1 MSSLFYLPKK
11 EGAIMARIVELTLP
25 ECNSIL
31 VSLTKSF
38 MADCQVLDLLALDDD
53 EERER
58 FADTTEQA
66 QLIQKIADVRDA
78 LVRRP

>member
-1 MSSLFYLPKK
+1 
-11 EGAIMARIVELTLP
+11 MARIVELTFP
-25 ECNSIL
+25 ECNCIL

-38 MADCQVLDLLALDDD
+38 MASCQALDLLVLDDD

-58 FADTTEQA
+58 FADIIEQA

-78 LVRRP
+78 LARRT

>member
-31 VSLTKSF
+31 VCLTKSF
-38 MADCQVLDLLALDDD
+38 MADCRALDLLVLDDD
-53 EERER
+53 EEKER
-58 FADTTEQA
+58 FADIIEQA

>member
-38 MADCQVLDLLALDDD
+38 MADCRALDLLVLDDD
-53 EERER
+53 EEKER
-58 FADTTEQA
+58 FADIIEQA